1 MAGGL
6 TKISPSMISTAR
18 STPGAV
24 LKDTGVEFEP
34 SRDETAPQS
43 GVKSAVYDKE
53 TGVFTITNTDNT
65 VIRSEG
71 FPTVNNIGVG
81 ATGPTGP
88 EGAQGTN
95 GRNGKDGRDGPMG
108 CIGPKGDVG
117 PAGPAG
123 GYGGIGPRGP
133 VGPTGPQ
140 GAQGLPGGIGGPG
153 ATGPAGPIGP
163 QGTPGQIGPTGPQ
176 GLIGLTGSTGPQGDK
191 GEDGLIGAVGPTGP
205 QGIQGLQGIQGP
217 PGATGPIGQGVQGP
231 PGVSSLFTNEP
242 RMNAD
247 ARVGEYHTLDT
258 NDATLEVYGEFKS
271 VAPVQNLTISYEYTG
286 ENARIPRV
294 YISPNIYS
302 GAQSYEVTAE
312 NTNEG
317 TTVSSFTVEFGE
329 AIPNLDFNW
338 RVVLLDTEAFP
349 EVAIYDTTGLRP
361 TSSSIDAPMIYG
373 IDLGGGIAKRTCMVD
388 WETVSDDAIG
398 DGIPVPNTYEVY
410 QNWAHASGASLYLP
424 GMQIPANDDANNMAL
439 TGDHIESIKNSGNY
453 VSLLSPVAFNF
464 FSAQAKL
471 SSTDADDDAIG
482 MVIAFIRSGGANH
495 YIVANRNQG
504 GMLAGSLS
512 KNFQLS
518 YVKNNVVQKVIA
530 EVDIGPTGHA
540 WSGKFSTVKI
550 ERDGPVL
557 RAFATPFNSAVLDA
571 TPLTCDVSTDPDLA
585 VFNTSCNFGIFTYS
599 QASSAFTEMVFD
611 FGEADYKTASG
622 TLVFEAGDSEK
633 EIEIRINGTD
643 DPSPPTKTV
652 QIRLSNPRGLTITP
666 PGTANGTF

>member
-18 STPGAV
+18 SVPGSV

-34 SRDETAPQS
+34 SRDEIAPQS

-88 EGAQGTN
+88 EGAQGLN

-140 GAQGLPGGIGGPG
+140 GAQGLPGGIGGLGP
-153 ATGPAGPIGP
+153 TGPAGPIGP

-231 PGVSSLFTNEP
+231 PGASSVFTNEVWL
-242 RMNAD
+242 NAD
-247 ARVGEYHTLDT
+247 ARVGEYHSLET
-258 NDATLEVYGEFKS
+258 NDLTLEVYGEFKT
-271 VAPVQNLTISYEYTG
+271 PTPTQTITINYEFNG
-286 ENARIPRV
+286 EITRIPRA
-294 YISPNIYS
+294 YISFNNYS
-302 GAQSYEVTAE
+302 GAQSYVLTETVD
-312 NTNEG
+312 NTTLTG
-317 TTVSSFTVEFGE
+317 SFTVTFGE
-329 AIPNLDFNW
+329 AVANLDFNW
-338 RVVLLDTEAFP
+338 RVVLLETDAFP
-349 EVAIYDTTGLRP
+349 EVTIYDTTGLRP
-361 TSSSIDAPMIYG
+361 TSSAFDAPMTYDIV
-373 IDLGGGIAKRTCMVD
+373 LGTVAKRTCMVD
-388 WETVSDDAIG
+388 WETVSTDAIG
-398 DGIPVPNTYEVY
+398 DGIAVPTTYDVY

-464 FSAQAKL
+464 FSAQTKV

-482 MVIAFIRSGGANH
+482 MVLAFARSGGANH

-504 GMLAGSLS
+504 GMAAGSTS

-518 YVKNNVVQKVIA
+518 YVRNNVVIKVIA
-530 EVDIGPTGHA
+530 EVDIGATGHTWA
-540 WSGKFSTVKI
+540 GAFSTIRI
-550 ERDGPVL
+550 ERNGPVL
-557 RAFATPFNSAVLDA
+557 KAFATPFGSATLDA
-571 TPLTCDVSTDPDLA
+571 TPLTCNVNTDPDLA
-585 VFNTSCNFGIFTYS
+585 VFDTSCKFGIFTYS
-599 QASSAFTEMVFD
+599 QASSTFTEMVFD

-622 TLVFEAGDSEK
+622 TMIFEAGESEK
-633 EIEIRINGTD
+633 AITIRINGTD
-643 DPSPPTKTV
+643 EVDPPEKTV
-652 QIRLSNPRGLTITP
+652 QIRLSNPRGVTIAP